1 MKKKAPLKV
10 LCIREGGLTAG
21 RVSPGDRL
29 VSINGHSIRD
39 VIDFYFYS
47 AEEILEMTFL
57 RNNAPFELTLERTYG
72 DDIGLEFETMQYQ
85 HCGNHCV
92 FCFVDQNPENMRQSL
107 YFKDE
112 DFRLSF
118 LYGNYVT
125 LTNIGDEELERIV
138 EQRLSPLYVSIHSVN
153 PGVRKKMLGLKKDDH
168 LLEKIQ
174 YLIRHGIEMHG
185 QVVLCP
191 GWNDKAVLDET
202 VEVLSG
208 FFPDF
213 RTLAVVPLGLTRH
226 RAGLTELTSVTP
238 SFSRQVID
246 QIQIYQSEFEEKLDE
261 PFVYLA
267 DEFYLQAEQPLPNAE
282 HYREFWQIENGVGM
296 MRDFLD
302 AFDAVMQSAPKA
314 VKNPIHWI
322 WATGQSAGPVLAKEV
337 MPYLNQIGNL
347 QAELCV
353 VENHLMGSS
362 VTVSGLLSGQDFY
375 EALHPVTSD
384 VQVLLPPNC
393 VNEDGVFLDDWTP
406 EILSEKL
413 SCHVH
418 VVYSLDEL
426 WKLL

>member
-10 LCIREGGLTAG
+10 LCVREGGLTAG
-21 RVSPGDRL
+21 RVQPGDRL
-29 VSINGHSIRD
+29 VSINGRLIRD

-57 RNNAPFELTLERTYG
+57 RDDTSFELTLERTYG
-72 DDIGLEFETMQYQ
+72 DDVGLEFEIMQYQ

-92 FCFVDQNPENMRQSL
+92 FCFVDQNPRNMRSSL

-153 PGVRKKMLGLKKDDH
+153 PDVRKKMLGLKKDDH

-185 QVVLCP
+185 QIVLCP
-191 GWNDKAVLDET
+191 GWNDDTVLDET
-202 VEVLSG
+202 VEVLSE

-213 RTLAVVPLGLTRH
+213 RTLAVVPLGLTQH
-226 RAGLTELTSVTP
+226 RKGLPKLTPVTP
-238 SFSRQVID
+238 SFSRQVIK
-246 QIQIYQSEFEEKLDE
+246 QIQKCQIEFEEKLEE

-267 DEFYLQAEQPLPNAE
+267 DEFYLQAGFPLPNAE

-296 MRDFLD
+296 TRDFLD
-302 AFDAVMQSAPKA
+302 AFETTMQLAPKA
-314 VKNPIHWI
+314 AENPGHWI
-322 WATGQSAGPVLAKEV
+322 WATGQSAGPVLEKKI
-337 MPYLNQIGNL
+337 MPHLNQIGNL
-347 QAELCV
+347 KAEVCV

-375 EALHPVTSD
+375 EALHPVPEKA
-384 VQVLLPPNC
+384 QVLLPPNC
-393 VNEDGVFLDDWTP
+393 INEDGLFLDDWTP
-406 EILSEKL
+406 EFLSEKL
-413 SCHVH
+413 SCRVH
-418 VVYSLDEL
+418 IVDSLDEL

>member
-1 MKKKAPLKV
+1 
-10 LCIREGGLTAG
+10 
-21 RVSPGDRL
+21 
-29 VSINGHSIRD
+29 
-39 VIDFYFYS
+39 
-47 AEEILEMTFL
+47 
-57 RNNAPFELTLERTYG
+57 
-72 DDIGLEFETMQYQ
+72 
-85 HCGNHCV
+85 
-92 FCFVDQNPENMRQSL
+92 
-107 YFKDE
+107 
-112 DFRLSF
+112 
-118 LYGNYVT
+118 
-125 LTNIGDEELERIV
+125 
-138 EQRLSPLYVSIHSVN
+138 
-153 PGVRKKMLGLKKDDH
+153 
-168 LLEKIQ
+168 
-174 YLIRHGIEMHG
+174 
-185 QVVLCP
+185 
-191 GWNDKAVLDET
+191 
-202 VEVLSG
+202 
-208 FFPDF
+208 
-213 RTLAVVPLGLTRH
+213 
-226 RAGLTELTSVTP
+226 
-238 SFSRQVID
+238 
-246 QIQIYQSEFEEKLDE
+246 
-261 PFVYLA
+261 
-267 DEFYLQAEQPLPNAE
+267 
-282 HYREFWQIENGVGM
+282 

-375 EALHPVTSD
+375 AALHPVTSD